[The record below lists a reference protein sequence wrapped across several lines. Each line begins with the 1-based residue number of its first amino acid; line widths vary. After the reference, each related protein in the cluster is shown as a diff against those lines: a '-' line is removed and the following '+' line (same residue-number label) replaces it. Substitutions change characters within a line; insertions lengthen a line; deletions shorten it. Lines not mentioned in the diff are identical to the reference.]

1 MHNAESAANGKTSF
15 DVIVVGA
22 GMAGSAA
29 AAVAARSG
37 LKVALVERGHAP
49 GGKNFFGGALYT
61 HALKEI
67 YPDLWDRKPPLERPI
82 TETGFWFLSPDGMV
96 RATVQGGRLGARP
109 ADAYVALRAKFDL
122 WWAEQAQKEGAFLI
136 PKTTVL
142 DFLRDPR
149 GRVIGVVTDRPQGEI
164 RAPITIVCEGVNNLL
179 VQKLGL
185 IRHDVPPRMAALACK
200 QLISLPAETINARFG
215 LPDREHGLAVSVMGD
230 VSMGLTG
237 LGFVYTGGECLS
249 VGVGVTLEQLGRNRI
264 HPYDLLQ
271 RFLAHPMISPL
282 VAGGQLMEYG
292 AHLIPEGGW
301 SEMPA
306 LFGDGVL
313 VAGDAGA
320 MVNAL
325 HWEGTNM
332 AVIAG
337 KEAAL
342 TAIEAHGRSDFS
354 SRSLS
359 TYRDRLKKTFILQDL
374 HQYRRMSRFLDT
386 HHEFLDVYPN
396 FLNDALGLFFS
407 GYGKPKGKL
416 YREILSSLTR
426 RRNLLRAALDLAS
439 FGRAILGI

>member
-1 MHNAESAANGKTSF
+1 MPNPAAESNGKMQF

-29 AAVAARSG
+29 AAIAARAG
-37 LKVALVERGHAP
+37 LKVALVERGRAA

-61 HALKEI
+61 HALTEI
-67 YPDLWDRKPPLERPI
+67 YPDVWDRKPPLERPV

-96 RATVQGGRLGARP
+96 RATVAGGRLAAKP
-109 ADAYVALRAKFDL
+109 ADAHIALRAKFDP
-122 WWAEQAQKEGAFLI
+122 WWAEQAHKEGAFLI

-142 DFLRDPR
+142 ECLRDPQ
-149 GRVIGVVTDRPQGEI
+149 GRVIGVATDRPQGEI
-164 RAPITIVCEGVNNLL
+164 FAPVTILCEGVNNLL

-185 IRHDVPPRMAALACK
+185 IGHDVPPRMAALACK
-200 QLISLPAETINARFG
+200 QLIGLPADVIQARFG
-215 LPDREHGLAVSVMGD
+215 LPDASHGLAVSVMGD

-237 LGFVYTGGECLS
+237 LGFIYTGVECLS
-249 VGVGVTLEQLGRNRI
+249 VGVGVTLEQFGRERL

-271 RFLAHPMISPL
+271 RFLNHPMIAPL

-301 SEMPA
+301 NEMPI
-306 LFGDGVL
+306 LFGDGVM

-332 AVIAG
+332 AIIAG
-337 KEAAL
+337 KHAAQ
-342 TAIEAHGRSDFS
+342 TAIEAHKRGDFS
-354 SRSLS
+354 RRVLS
-359 TYRDRLKKTFILQDL
+359 GYRDSLKKTFILQDL
-374 HQYRRMSRFLDT
+374 RQYRKMGGFLES
-386 HHEFLDVYPN
+386 HREFLDVYPN
-396 FLNDALGLFFS
+396 FLNDALGMFFS
-407 GYGKPKGKL
+407 GYGQPKGKL
-416 YREILSSLTR
+416 YRGILSALTK

>member
-1 MHNAESAANGKTSF
+1 MPDAGAGANGKIAF

-37 LKVALVERGHAP
+37 LKVALVERGRAP

-61 HALKEI
+61 HSLKEI

-96 RATVQGGRLGARP
+96 RATVQGGRLGATP
-109 ADAYVALRAKFDL
+109 ADSYVALRAKFDH

-142 DFLRDPR
+142 DFLRDGR
-149 GRVIGVVTDRPQGEI
+149 GRVTGVVTDRPQGEI
-164 RAPITIVCEGVNNLL
+164 HAPVTIICEGVNNLL

-185 IRHDVPPRMAALACK
+185 IQHDVPPRMAALACK
-200 QLISLPAETINARFG
+200 QLIALPAETINARFG
-215 LPDREHGLAVSVMGD
+215 LPDTAHGLAVSIMGD

-237 LGFVYTGGECLS
+237 LGFVYTGEECLS
-249 VGVGVTLEQLGRNRI
+249 VGLGVTLEQLGQNRI

-271 RFLAHPMISPL
+271 RFLEHPMIAPL
-282 VAGGQLMEYG
+282 VSGGKLMEYG

-301 SEMPA
+301 SELPV
-306 LFGDGVL
+306 LYGDGVL

-342 TAIEAHGRSDFS
+342 TAIDAHARRDFS
-354 SRSLS
+354 GKFLS
-359 TYRDRLKKTFILQDL
+359 AYRDRLKKTFILQDL
-374 HQYRRMSRFLDT
+374 HQYRKMSRFLDT
-386 HHEFLDVYPN
+386 HREFLDVYPN
-396 FLNDALGLFFS
+396 FLNDALGMFFS
-407 GYGKPKGKL
+407 GYGRPKKRL
-416 YREILSSLTR
+416 YWEILRSLTR
-426 RRNLLRAALDLAS
+426 RRNLFRAALDLIA
-439 FGRAILGI
+439 FGRALLGI